1 MWGEVVFLLHEVVLF
16 FYFFYLDKLINDKNE
31 LEFSWDKLLNDKN
44 EFLVL

>member
-1 MWGEVVFLLHEVVLF
+1 MWGEVVFLLREVVL
-16 FYFFYLDKLINDKNE
+16 FFYLDKLINDKNE

>member
-1 MWGEVVFLLHEVVLF
+1 MWGEVVFLLREVVLF
-16 FYFFYLDKLINDKNE
+16 FYLDKIINDKNE